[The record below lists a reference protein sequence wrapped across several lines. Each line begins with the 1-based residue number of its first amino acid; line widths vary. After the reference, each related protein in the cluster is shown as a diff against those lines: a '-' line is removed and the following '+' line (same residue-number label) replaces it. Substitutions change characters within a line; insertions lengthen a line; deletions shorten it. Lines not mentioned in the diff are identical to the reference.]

1 MGHEHGPQ
9 NSFPVP
15 IGQPYRRLFFPD
27 LAAYR
32 VHRRPIRARLS
43 TLLSI
48 VFRISRRESDR
59 SLAVDSPR
67 LIWKEPIMST
77 HAAPPAIVVTKL
89 DYERLLNLV
98 DSARATPPVGE
109 YLANELDRARVVE
122 ANQIAP
128 TVVTMQSRFV
138 FRDESTG
145 ETRTVSLVYPGEEN
159 IDEGCISILTPVGA
173 ALLGLS
179 EGQSIEWETLTGESR
194 VLTVVRLLSQ
204 AWLEPRS

>member
-1 MGHEHGPQ
+1 
-9 NSFPVP
+9 
-15 IGQPYRRLFFPD
+15 
-27 LAAYR
+27 
-32 VHRRPIRARLS
+32 
-43 TLLSI
+43 
-48 VFRISRRESDR
+48 
-59 SLAVDSPR
+59 
-67 LIWKEPIMST
+67 MST
-77 HAAPPAIVVTKL
+77 HAAPPAIVVTKP
-89 DYERLLNLV
+89 DYERLSNLV
-98 DSARATPPVGE
+98 DSARATPLVGE

-128 TVVTMQSRFV
+128 TIVTMHSRFI

-204 AWLEPRS
+204 AWPEPRS

>member
-1 MGHEHGPQ
+1 
-9 NSFPVP
+9 
-15 IGQPYRRLFFPD
+15 
-27 LAAYR
+27 
-32 VHRRPIRARLS
+32 
-43 TLLSI
+43 
-48 VFRISRRESDR
+48 
-59 SLAVDSPR
+59 
-67 LIWKEPIMST
+67 MST
-77 HAAPPAIVVTKL
+77 HAAPPAIVVTKP

-128 TVVTMQSRFV
+128 TIVTMHSRFV

>member
-1 MGHEHGPQ
+1 
-9 NSFPVP
+9 
-15 IGQPYRRLFFPD
+15 
-27 LAAYR
+27 
-32 VHRRPIRARLS
+32 
-43 TLLSI
+43 
-48 VFRISRRESDR
+48 
-59 SLAVDSPR
+59 
-67 LIWKEPIMST
+67 MST
-77 HAAPPAIVVTKL
+77 HAAPPAIVVTKP
-89 DYERLLNLV
+89 DYERLSNLV
-98 DSARATPPVGE
+98 DSARATPLVGE

-128 TVVTMQSRFV
+128 TIVTMHSRFV

-145 ETRTVSLVYPGEEN
+145 EARTVSLVYPGEEN

-204 AWLEPRS
+204 AWPEPRS

>member
-1 MGHEHGPQ
+1 
-9 NSFPVP
+9 
-15 IGQPYRRLFFPD
+15 
-27 LAAYR
+27 
-32 VHRRPIRARLS
+32 
-43 TLLSI
+43 
-48 VFRISRRESDR
+48 
-59 SLAVDSPR
+59 
-67 LIWKEPIMST
+67 MST
-77 HAAPPAIVVTKL
+77 HAAPPAIVVTKP
-89 DYERLLNLV
+89 DYERLSNLV
-98 DSARATPPVGE
+98 DSARATPLVGE

-122 ANQIAP
+122 ANQVAP
-128 TVVTMQSRFV
+128 TIVTMHSRFV

>member
-1 MGHEHGPQ
+1 
-9 NSFPVP
+9 
-15 IGQPYRRLFFPD
+15 
-27 LAAYR
+27 
-32 VHRRPIRARLS
+32 
-43 TLLSI
+43 
-48 VFRISRRESDR
+48 
-59 SLAVDSPR
+59 
-67 LIWKEPIMST
+67 MST
-77 HAAPPAIVVTKL
+77 HAAPPAIVVTKP
-89 DYERLLNLV
+89 DYERLSNLV
-98 DSARATPPVGE
+98 DSARATPLVGE

-128 TVVTMQSRFV
+128 TIVTMHSRFV

-194 VLTVVRLLSQ
+194 VLTVVRLLFQ
-204 AWLEPRS
+204 AWPEPRS

>member
-1 MGHEHGPQ
+1 M
-9 NSFPVP
+9 N
-15 IGQPYRRLFFPD
+15 
-27 LAAYR
+27 
-32 VHRRPIRARLS
+32 
-43 TLLSI
+43 
-48 VFRISRRESDR
+48 
-59 SLAVDSPR
+59 
-67 LIWKEPIMST
+67 T
-77 HAAPPAIVVTKL
+77 HAAPPAIVVTKP
-89 DYERLLNLV
+89 DYERLSNLV
-98 DSARATPPVGE
+98 DSARATPLVGE

-128 TVVTMQSRFV
+128 TIVTMHSRFV

-194 VLTVVRLLSQ
+194 VLTVVRLLFQ
-204 AWLEPRS
+204 AWPEPRS